1 MSLSKSTSARLDT
14 HEAVCEERWK
24 ETIIRIRR
32 LEHIVLGSGGATI
45 LLLVGLL
52 LKQGVIIDPVTAIAT
67 ATTAFNLIKKGFQAG
82 RDVEGMYGD
91 IGRWMGAIS
100 DVNHAEKMS
109 KNPPLFKKLFAGSS
123 VEQEAM
129 DAFASK
135 KKAEAMEEE
144 LRNWINLTHGPNA
157 WNELLKMQ
165 IKIRKQRQDQ
175 VYAQQEFRKKV
186 IEIVSICVGA
196 TIVGAGLIWI
206 IYLVYQKRTNNL

>member
-1 MSLSKSTSARLDT
+1 M
-14 HEAVCEERWK
+14 
-24 ETIIRIRR
+24 
-32 LEHIVLGSGGATI
+32 
-45 LLLVGLL
+45 
-52 LKQGVIIDPVTAIAT
+52 DPVTAIA
-67 ATTAFNLIKKGFQAG
+67 AASTAFSVIKKGFQAG

-91 IGRWMGAIS
+91 IGRWMGAIA

-109 KNPPLFKKLFAGSS
+109 KNPPIFKKLFAGSS

-129 DAFASK
+129 DAFAAK

-165 IKIRKQRQDQ
+165 IKIRKQRQEQ
-175 VYAQQEFRKKV
+175 VYAQQEIRKKI

-196 TIVGAGLIWI
+196 TIVGAGIIWI
-206 IYLVYQKRTNNL
+206 IYLVYQKRSGNL